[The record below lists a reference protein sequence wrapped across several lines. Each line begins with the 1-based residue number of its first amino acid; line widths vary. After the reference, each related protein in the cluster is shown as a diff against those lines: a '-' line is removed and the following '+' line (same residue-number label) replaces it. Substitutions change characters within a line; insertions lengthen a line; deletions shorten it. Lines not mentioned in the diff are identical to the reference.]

1 MTVTSY
7 GLADLYSSQASA
19 GTGAGASQEAAA
31 TGTGDETTTPS
42 RKRARNASDDD
53 EDVPFREDLPSKMAL
68 WVKENGLS
76 LAGIEELL
84 EYVKKTYE
92 LEENKAC
99 PQHLLLAYGQSLL
112 SVQLSR
118 RVEADMNLA
127 NVESESA
134 VKRAQGTLERIEKTV
149 ESLQKKVEKL
159 QQELR
164 PILSA
169 SETAAI
175 GHAAAFAFFSHAAQG
190 YSKDSSISNVV
201 SDYIDRHPSRIGE
214 TFASRVKEGGYKIRA
229 EVTAVIKRKITQLR
243 AHTRDQ
249 LHWSLGVDKNKEKLS
264 LYKLYKSLTGT
275 QGVPVTQD
283 RIMRLAYLRSIAL
296 ATHPRQIDG
305 NPTPDWWAIVD
316 ASLEATLKES
326 ATDRIRGMKKIF
338 DGDKKKFGGFEIQPT
353 PGVSMADENEL
364 AASFKAVTIIGGSAT
379 NIGQSTTK

>member
-1 MTVTSY
+1 MAVTSY
-7 GLADLYSSQASA
+7 GLADLYSSQPSA
-19 GTGAGASQEAAA
+19 GTGAAASQEVA
-31 TGTGDETTTPS
+31 TADAGGETTTPS

-53 EDVPFREDLPSKMAL
+53 EDMPFREDLPLKMAL

-76 LAGIEELL
+76 LAGIEDLL
-84 EYVKKTYE
+84 EYAETYE
-92 LEENKAC
+92 MEENKAC
-99 PQHLLLAYGQSLL
+99 PLHLLLAYGQSLL

-118 RVEADMNLA
+118 RVEADMKLV
-127 NVESESA
+127 NVESEPA
-134 VKRAQGTLERIEKTV
+134 VKRAQDTLERIEKTV
-149 ESLQKKVEKL
+149 ESLQKQVEKL

-201 SDYIDRHPSRIGE
+201 S
-214 TFASRVKEGGYKIRA
+214 
-229 EVTAVIKRKITQLR
+229 
-243 AHTRDQ
+243 
-249 LHWSLGVDKNKEKLS
+249 
-264 LYKLYKSLTGT
+264 
-275 QGVPVTQD
+275 
-283 RIMRLAYLRSIAL
+283 RSIAL

-338 DGDKKKFGGFEIQPT
+338 EGDKKKFGGFEIQPT
-353 PGVSMADENEL
+353 PGVSLADENEL
-364 AASFKAVTIIGGSAT
+364 AASFKAVTITGGSAT
-379 NIGQSTTK
+379 NIGQSTPK